1 MANLEKTFIDGIAK
15 MNNYRG
21 SKKRLFILLTAFTM
35 LVYNFL
41 YGDEMV
47 IMLSFLVS
55 PMLLLSMYDYW
66 RNIE

>member
-1 MANLEKTFIDGIAK
+1 M
-15 MNNYRG
+15 NYRG
-21 SKKRLFILLTAFTM
+21 SKKRLFILLTTFTM

-47 IMLSFLVS
+47 VMLSFMVA

-66 RNIE
+66 RNVK